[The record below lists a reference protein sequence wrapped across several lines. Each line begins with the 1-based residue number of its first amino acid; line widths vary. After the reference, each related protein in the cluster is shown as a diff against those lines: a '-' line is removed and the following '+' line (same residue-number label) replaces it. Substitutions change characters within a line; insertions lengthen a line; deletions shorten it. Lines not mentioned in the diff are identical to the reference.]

1 MSTILNTA
9 VFLNQSQ
16 YNSLPKNW
24 KRAVFPTKNV
34 VSGVTLSPN
43 NKYVYIYSPLVPF
56 GPYKSPIGKTV
67 GLHRHI
73 TKSIINK
80 ANIVNRAR
88 RNSAQKVI
96 SRSVKKYL
104 YNPNRKKMNW
114 VKKQRKSNTWTH

>member
-1 MSTILNTA
+1 MNTA

-34 VSGVTLSPN
+34 VSGVILSPN
-43 NKYVYIYSPLVPF
+43 NKYVYIPFIPF
-56 GPYKSPIGKTV
+56 GAYKSPLGKTV
-67 GLHRHI
+67 GLRKNI
-73 TKSIINK
+73 TKSIVNK
-80 ANIVNRAR
+80 ATRAKI
-88 RNSAQKVI
+88 NSAQKVI

-114 VKKQRKSNTWTH
+114 VKKQRKSNVWIQ